1 MSMMLTTSLACL
13 SFRSFVSLW
22 VNHASDRPSN
32 RLSVCLPLRPSV
44 RLCVCLSVCR
54 CLSVCPSVRPPLSL
68 HHSLKSSSF
77 PLSVCLFVCLNT
89 LSHTVASKV
98 LSWVSLSCIFYHK
111 YRLVFIIKAK
121 QRDSSVDSKNQTR
134 HRHWKSALSCLGC
147 ERNLPH
153 SAVSSSE
160 LSPQSSALLHTC
172 ESSTHF
178 PFEQENSRPLQ
189 TWLTHWVPSF
199 NFNPGGQEQIRFPAW
214 TSHRWEQPPPFKQ
227 GLIVPTKQDR
237 AQQDWWR
244 ALVRAL
250 GNNGIRSC
258 LGHVWGSSCSL
269 EFYLG
274 FKQLES

>member
-1 MSMMLTTSLACL
+1 MSMMLTTSLDCL

-22 VNHASDRPSN
+22 VNHASSVHPSN
-32 RLSVCLPLRPSV
+32 RLSVCLSVRPSICA
-44 RLCVCLSVCR
+44 CVCLSVSVCR
-54 CLSVCPSVRPPLSL
+54 CLSVCPSVRPSL
-68 HHSLKSSSF
+68 TPSF
-77 PLSVCLFVCLNT
+77 PQDFAFPSVLLSVSLFVCSNT

-98 LSWVSLSCIFYHK
+98 LSWVSLSCIFYDK
-111 YRLVFIIKAK
+111 YRFAFIIKAK
-121 QRDSSVDSKNQTR
+121 QRDSSVDTKNQTR

-214 TSHRWEQPPPFKQ
+214 TSHRWEHPPPFKQ

-237 AQQDWWR
+237 TQQDWWH

-250 GNNGIRSC
+250 GNTCIRSC
-258 LGHVWGSSCSL
+258 LGHV
-269 EFYLG
+269 
-274 FKQLES
+274 

>member
-1 MSMMLTTSLACL
+1 MRLTVHLTVC
-13 SFRSFVSLW
+13 
-22 VNHASDRPSN
+22 
-32 RLSVCLPLRPSV
+32 LSVCLPVRPSV
-44 RLCVCLSVCR
+44 RLCVCLSVGV
-54 CLSVCPSVRPPLSL
+54 CLSAHPSVPLSRSLISSSLRPSLCPSVC
-68 HHSLKSSSF
+68 SF
-77 PLSVCLFVCLNT
+77 VWTPYPIPSP
-89 LSHTVASKV
+89 
-98 LSWVSLSCIFYHK
+98 SWDSLSCIFYHK
-111 YRLVFIIKAK
+111 YRLVLIIKAK

-227 GLIVPTKQDR
+227 GLIVPTKKDR

>member
-1 MSMMLTTSLACL
+1 MSMMLTTSLPCL

-32 RLSVCLPLRPSV
+32 RLSVCLSVRPSV
-44 RLCVCLSVCR
+44 RLCVCLSVGV
-54 CLSVCPSVRPPLSL
+54 CLPIRPSPSLTPSFPQDFVLPSVL
-68 HHSLKSSSF
+68 
-77 PLSVCLFVCLNT
+77 LSVCLLVCSNT

-98 LSWVSLSCIFYHK
+98 LSWGSLSCIFYHK

-153 SAVSSSE
+153 SAVNSSE

-178 PFEQENSRPLQ
+178 PFEHENSRPLQ

-237 AQQDWWR
+237 TQQDW
-244 ALVRAL
+244 VYMETIMS
-250 GNNGIRSC
+250 IRERTCPVEKKPLKTKQTLTC
-258 LGHVWGSSCSL
+258 LTM
-269 EFYLG
+269 
-274 FKQLES
+274 